1 MDPKIY
7 RIFKIIT
14 PIIAIAEFIIIII
27 HFSYGGLSTC
37 ENKEL
42 MNKLS
47 NSRDPNDPIDK
58 YYDVLCYYD
67 SGLGRLLGYI
77 FLIIFNVLSLIF
89 SFVGVILAFIILS
102 KSKHCVILTLLIFY
116 FISAIVAFIDF
127 MLAVCKPTSLSG
139 YSYLNSDVVSSIEWT
154 LERVKEKKVK
164 LIVITIFFLLTS
176 VGGIVI
182 TIKIL
187 KASDNEENA
196 RPNNVYQ
203 GLQYQYNPQQNLV
216 NNNINYNINNNNN
229 YNSPAPVVQENMYQ
243 QTNS

>member
-1 MDPKIY
+1 MFY
-7 RIFKIIT
+7 
-14 PIIAIAEFIIIII
+14 
-27 HFSYGGLSTC
+27 FSNGGLSTC
-37 ENKEL
+37 DQEEL
-42 MNKLS
+42 MNSIKS
-47 NSRDPNDPIDK
+47 NIKAFSSLDK
-58 YYDVLCYYD
+58 YYDVFCYYD
-67 SGLGRLLGYI
+67 NGIGRLLGYI
-77 FLIIFNVLSLIF
+77 FLLIFNVLSLIF
-89 SFVGVILAFIILS
+89 SFVGIILAFIILS

-164 LIVITIFFLLTS
+164 LIVITIFYLLLS

-203 GLQYQYNPQQNLV
+203 GLQYQYNPQQNFV
-216 NNNINYNINNNNN
+216 NNNINYNINNNN
-229 YNSPAPVVQENMYQ
+229 YNSSAPVVQENMYQ